1 MAQTNINIR
10 MDEELKRQFE
20 ALCQNIGMSMTTAFT
35 IFAKKMVSEN
45 KVPFA
50 LTANDPFAGMP
61 GTITTQEELDAA
73 ITERIEEWE
82 KNREEYTADD
92 EADAVFAA
100 LEKKYFG

>member
-61 GTITTQEELDAA
+61 DTITTQEELDAV
-73 ITERIEEWE
+73 ITEAIKEQEESGE
-82 KNREEYTADD
+82 LYDVD
-92 EADAVFAA
+92 EVFAA
-100 LEKKYFG
+100 LDKKYFG